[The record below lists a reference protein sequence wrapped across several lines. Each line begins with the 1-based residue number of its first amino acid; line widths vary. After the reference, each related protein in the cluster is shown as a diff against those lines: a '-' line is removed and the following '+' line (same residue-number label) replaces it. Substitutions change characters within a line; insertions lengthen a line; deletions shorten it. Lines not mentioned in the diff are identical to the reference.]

1 MLKRF
6 LTAFLLTSFVVAM
19 LVLGVTV
26 SYHFLDGLI
35 LFFVTLG
42 VYEMYKCL
50 KVGGYNPYKTPI
62 IIVAL
67 LAYPA
72 WLFFKLPGLIGV
84 FAVAFA
90 VGLVIMTFKKD
101 SSLNDLT
108 TTFFAMIYPY
118 FMLSLA
124 FYMTENFCGIFAVA
138 YAIFVPVMT
147 DTMAYLVGSTMGKH
161 KLCPTISPKKT
172 VEGAVGGLLGGIIM
186 SVVFYLLFEYFA
198 VFGDKVAYIPFNEKQ
213 WVSIVIYVVLGIL
226 GGVFSQLG
234 DLAASSVKR
243 KLGVKDFGNIFPGHG
258 GSMDR
263 IDSIMFMLVLLFV
276 AFQIIY

>member
-1 MLKRF
+1 
-6 LTAFLLTSFVVAM
+6 
-19 LVLGVTV
+19 
-26 SYHFLDGLI
+26 
-35 LFFVTLG
+35 
-42 VYEMYKCL
+42 
-50 KVGGYNPYKTPI
+50 
-62 IIVAL
+62 
-67 LAYPA
+67 
-72 WLFFKLPGLIGV
+72 
-84 FAVAFA
+84 
-90 VGLVIMTFKKD
+90 
-101 SSLNDLT
+101 
-108 TTFFAMIYPY
+108 
-118 FMLSLA
+118 
-124 FYMTENFCGIFAVA
+124 
-138 YAIFVPVMT
+138 
-147 DTMAYLVGSTMGKH
+147 MGKH

-213 WVSIVIYVVLGIL
+213 WASIFIYVVLGIL

>member
-1 MLKRF
+1 
-6 LTAFLLTSFVVAM
+6 M

-62 IIVAL
+62 IIVVL

-84 FAVAFA
+84 FGVAFA

-118 FMLSLA
+118 FMLSPA

-161 KLCPTISPKKT
+161 KLCPTISPKKPSK
-172 VEGAVGGLLGGIIM
+172 GQSAA
-186 SVVFYLLFEYFA
+186 F
-198 VFGDKVAYIPFNEKQ
+198 
-213 WVSIVIYVVLGIL
+213 W
-226 GGVFSQLG
+226 
-234 DLAASSVKR
+234 AAS
-243 KLGVKDFGNIFPGHG
+243 L
-258 GSMDR
+258 
-263 IDSIMFMLVLLFV
+263 
-276 AFQIIY
+276 

>member
-62 IIVAL
+62 IIVVL

-84 FAVAFA
+84 FGVAFA

-118 FMLSLA
+118 FMLSPA

-213 WVSIVIYVVLGIL
+213 WASIVIYVVLGIL